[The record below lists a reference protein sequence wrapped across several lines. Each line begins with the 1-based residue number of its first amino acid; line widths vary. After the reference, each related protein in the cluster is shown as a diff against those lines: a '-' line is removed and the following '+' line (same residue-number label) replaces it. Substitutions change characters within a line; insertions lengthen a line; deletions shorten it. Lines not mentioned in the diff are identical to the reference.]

1 VGCLCIGMHGARSL
15 TDRAGKY
22 AQNFTSVAALSGR
35 STSVQPLAVMARRL
49 LHSLAMKRSAEV
61 VTDMMTLARLH
72 AALDSVTDTE
82 QMIAQIHES
91 SAISPPTVV
100 RVGELVA
107 EARELLR
114 SLLATPKNRHDVRMA
129 SMRRDPDGW

>member
-1 VGCLCIGMHGARSL
+1 
-15 TDRAGKY
+15 
-22 AQNFTSVAALSGR
+22 
-35 STSVQPLAVMARRL
+35 
-49 LHSLAMKRSAEV
+49 MKQSAEV

-72 AALDSVTDTE
+72 AALDAVTQTE

-91 SAISPPTVV
+91 SALSPPTVA

-114 SLLATPKNRHDVRMA
+114 WLLMPPQSRQAVRKP
-129 SMRRDPDGW
+129 STRPDPIRW

>member
-1 VGCLCIGMHGARSL
+1 
-15 TDRAGKY
+15 
-22 AQNFTSVAALSGR
+22 
-35 STSVQPLAVMARRL
+35 
-49 LHSLAMKRSAEV
+49 
-61 VTDMMTLARLH
+61 MMTLARLH

-114 SLLATPKNRHDVRMA
+114 SLLVTPKTRHDVRMA
-129 SMRRDPDGW
+129 SMHQDPDGW

>member
-1 VGCLCIGMHGARSL
+1 
-15 TDRAGKY
+15 
-22 AQNFTSVAALSGR
+22 
-35 STSVQPLAVMARRL
+35 
-49 LHSLAMKRSAEV
+49 MKQSAEP

-82 QMIAQIHES
+82 QLIAQIHES
-91 SAISPPTVV
+91 STISPTTVV

-114 SLLATPKNRHDVRMA
+114 WMLTPPQSRHTVRKA
-129 SMRRDPDGW
+129 STRPDPGGW

>member
-1 VGCLCIGMHGARSL
+1 
-15 TDRAGKY
+15 
-22 AQNFTSVAALSGR
+22 
-35 STSVQPLAVMARRL
+35 
-49 LHSLAMKRSAEV
+49 MKQSAEV

-72 AALDSVTDTE
+72 AALDAVTQTE

-91 SAISPPTVV
+91 SALSPPTVT

-114 SLLATPKNRHDVRMA
+114 WLLMPVRPPQTRQTVRKP
-129 SMRRDPDGW
+129 STRPDPVRW

>member
-1 VGCLCIGMHGARSL
+1 MV
-15 TDRAGKY
+15 
-22 AQNFTSVAALSGR
+22 
-35 STSVQPLAVMARRL
+35 
-49 LHSLAMKRSAEV
+49 
-61 VTDMMTLARLH
+61 TLARLH
-72 AALDSVTDTE
+72 AALDAVTDTG

-114 SLLATPKNRHDVRMA
+114 WLLAPPQTRHAVRK
-129 SMRRDPDGW
+129 SNTHPDPIGW

>member
-1 VGCLCIGMHGARSL
+1 
-15 TDRAGKY
+15 
-22 AQNFTSVAALSGR
+22 
-35 STSVQPLAVMARRL
+35 
-49 LHSLAMKRSAEV
+49 MKRSAEV

-72 AALDSVTDTE
+72 AALDSVTETE

-114 SLLATPKNRHDVRMA
+114 SLLTTPKTRHAVRM
-129 SMRRDPDGW
+129 SGMDRESDSW

>member
-1 VGCLCIGMHGARSL
+1 
-15 TDRAGKY
+15 
-22 AQNFTSVAALSGR
+22 
-35 STSVQPLAVMARRL
+35 
-49 LHSLAMKRSAEV
+49 MKRSAEL

-114 SLLATPKNRHDVRMA
+114 SLLVTPKTRHAVRMS

>member
-1 VGCLCIGMHGARSL
+1 
-15 TDRAGKY
+15 
-22 AQNFTSVAALSGR
+22 
-35 STSVQPLAVMARRL
+35 
-49 LHSLAMKRSAEV
+49 MKQSAEV

-72 AALDSVTDTE
+72 AALDAVTQTE

-114 SLLATPKNRHDVRMA
+114 WLLKPVTPVTPARPPQTRQTVRKA
-129 SMRRDPDGW
+129 STPDDPIRW

>member
-1 VGCLCIGMHGARSL
+1 
-15 TDRAGKY
+15 
-22 AQNFTSVAALSGR
+22 
-35 STSVQPLAVMARRL
+35 
-49 LHSLAMKRSAEV
+49 MKQRAEV

-72 AALDSVTDTE
+72 AALDAVTQTE

-91 SAISPPTVV
+91 SALSPPTVT

-114 SLLATPKNRHDVRMA
+114 WLLMPVRPVRPPQTRQA
-129 SMRRDPDGW
+129 VRKTSTRPDPIH

>member
-1 VGCLCIGMHGARSL
+1 
-15 TDRAGKY
+15 
-22 AQNFTSVAALSGR
+22 
-35 STSVQPLAVMARRL
+35 
-49 LHSLAMKRSAEV
+49 MKHSAEV

-72 AALDSVTDTE
+72 AALDAVTQTE

-91 SAISPPTVV
+91 SAISPPTVT

-114 SLLATPKNRHDVRMA
+114 WLLLPPQSRQAVRKA
-129 SMRRDPDGW
+129 SMTPDPIRG

>member
-1 VGCLCIGMHGARSL
+1 MAGGATCRLRESARPL
-15 TDRAGKY
+15 RP
-22 AQNFTSVAALSGR
+22 AAPAL
-35 STSVQPLAVMARRL
+35 VVMARGL
-49 LHSLAMKRSAEV
+49 LYSLPMKQSAEL

-82 QMIAQIHES
+82 QIIAQIHES
-91 SAISPPTVV
+91 SAISPTTVV

-114 SLLATPKNRHDVRMA
+114 WLLAPPQTRQAVRM
-129 SMRRDPDGW
+129 SGTRRDPDGW

>member
-1 VGCLCIGMHGARSL
+1 
-15 TDRAGKY
+15 
-22 AQNFTSVAALSGR
+22 
-35 STSVQPLAVMARRL
+35 MARHL
-49 LHSLAMKRSAEV
+49 LHSVAMKRSAEV

-82 QMIAQIHES
+82 QMIAQIYES
-91 SAISPPTVV
+91 SGISPPTVV

-114 SLLATPKNRHDVRMA
+114 SLLVTPKTRHDVRMA
-129 SMRRDPDGW
+129 SMHRDPDGW